1 MVNTPLHLYGKF
13 RRLCK
18 ATFPEIDEKLSF
30 SLKKILIWIFQMGL
44 QMIFGRLYLLL
55 TNSFKLIVTYWP
67 DAKQLLPDGATN
79 LQMIRNWPCWF
90 SDTKLQMTSTKAL
103 NLLSLQMLLK
113 TEKRSRMCA
122 EKLFTS
128 QLWYTDWI
136 PNTHRLNVMQQA
148 THTEVYQLKLEVV
161 GNHKQTA
168 IDYDNSSNTTL
179 ECTKTSSH
187 DRTTH
192 SSISLVFQS
201 NMLLII

>member
-18 ATFPEIDEKLSF
+18 VTFPEIDEKLSF

-55 TNSFKLIVTYWP
+55 TNSFKSIVTYWP
-67 DAKQLLPDGATN
+67 DAKQLLPDDATN

-90 SDTKLQMTSTKAL
+90 SDTKLQMTSTKGFEPTVVADVVENRETLEDVRREAVYKSAVIHWL
-103 NLLSLQMLLK
+103 NPKYTQAQCNAASYTYRGLSVK
-113 TEKRSRMCA
+113 VGSSR
-122 EKLFTS
+122 
-128 QLWYTDWI
+128 Q
-136 PNTHRLNVMQQA
+136 
-148 THTEVYQLKLEVV
+148 
-161 GNHKQTA
+161 HKQTA

-179 ECTKTSSH
+179 QCTKTSSH

>member
-1 MVNTPLHLYGKF
+1 
-13 RRLCK
+13 
-18 ATFPEIDEKLSF
+18 
-30 SLKKILIWIFQMGL
+30 MGL

-55 TNSFKLIVTYWP
+55 TNNFKSTVTYWP

-90 SDTKLQMTSTKAL
+90 SDTKLQMTSTKGFEPTVVADVVENRETL
-103 NLLSLQMLLK
+103 EDVRREAVYKS
-113 TEKRSRMCA
+113 A
-122 EKLFTS
+122 V
-128 QLWYTDWI
+128 I
-136 PNTHRLNVMQQA
+136 QA
-148 THTEVYQLKLEVV
+148 THTEVYQLKLEVL